1 MIGSLTLVLLRV
13 GSSLTD
19 PTSINALQAFIVIAA
34 VPVTPLVL
42 ITLWTAPRLAW
53 REWQRQQG

>member
-1 MIGSLTLVLLRV
+1 
-13 GSSLTD
+13 
-19 PTSINALQAFIVIAA
+19 VIAA

-42 ITLWTAPRLAW
+42 TTLWTAPRLAW